1 MFQRSK
7 RLKSLLGQLN
17 NDIEKEDNS
26 TDTQKQQPPLGICIV
41 GDNNTFAIG
50 NQCVISPK
58 ITDSSYTNNC
68 KACGHIVA
76 KAAKSCPGCGQPL
89 KVSRFKRHILLGAIL
104 LAPLVTSPP
113 PLFGFIH

>member
-7 RLKSLLGQLN
+7 RLKSLLSQLN
-17 NDIEKEDNS
+17 NDVEKEES
-26 TDTQKQQPPLGICIV
+26 PTDTQNQQQPLGICIV

-58 ITDSSYTNNC
+58 SSDAPYTNNC

-76 KAAKSCPGCGQPL
+76 KAAKSCPHCGQPI
-89 KVSRFKRHILLGAIL
+89 KSSKFKRHILLAAML
-104 LAPLVTSPP
+104 LAPLITSPP
-113 PLFGFIH
+113 PLFGFFH